1 MNLSVTLGVPM
12 ILNIASPPVFGD
24 ILKWIEK
31 YKITFIPGVPR
42 MFIEINK
49 HPDAKKTDFSSL
61 VAAISGG
68 APLPLEVA
76 REFKRITGSDLVEGY
91 GLSETSPVTHV
102 TPLGV
107 PPKEGSIG
115 PPVAD
120 TFIKIVDLQDESK
133 TLDIGETGE
142 IVLKGPQVFKGYWDM
157 PEATAEVL
165 SADGWFKTGDVGR
178 MDEEGWAYVVDRKKE
193 MVIVSGYNV
202 YPAEVED
209 ALFQHP
215 KIAEA
220 AVAGLTDEKRGEIV
234 AAWVV
239 VKEGESLSEQEVIDH
254 CKEFLAPYKVP
265 KRITFRESLPANMV
279 GKVLRRKILEEE
291 GHIEAPKPPE

>member
-1 MNLSVTLGVPM
+1 V
-12 ILNIASPPVFGD
+12 
-24 ILKWIEK
+24 
-31 YKITFIPGVPR
+31 
-42 MFIEINK
+42 
-49 HPDAKKTDFSSL
+49 
-61 VAAISGG
+61 
-68 APLPLEVA
+68 
-76 REFKRITGSDLVEGY
+76 
-91 GLSETSPVTHV
+91 
-102 TPLGV
+102 
-107 PPKEGSIG
+107 
-115 PPVAD
+115 
-120 TFIKIVDLQDESK
+120 
-133 TLDIGETGE
+133 GE

-157 PEATAEVL
+157 PEASAEVL
-165 SADGWFKTGDVGR
+165 SSDGWFKTGDVGR

-220 AVAGLTDEKRGEIV
+220 AVAGLEDEKRGEIV

-239 VKEGESLSEQEVIDH
+239 VKEGQTLTEQEVIDH
-254 CKEFLAPYKVP
+254 CKEYLAPYKVP
-265 KRITFRESLPANMV
+265 KRITFRDSLPANMV